1 MIKRNNIKIKIP
13 CMIAYTKDIYNDEFK
28 LKQKVEQEVD
38 SIMKYMDKISYS
50 IDIKLEYEILFW
62 ILPVK
67 SVSYIRNKL
76 IDLKKEAI

>member
-1 MIKRNNIKIKIP
+1 MMN
-13 CMIAYTKDIYNDEFK
+13 

-67 SVSYIRNKL
+67 NVSYVRNKL

>member
-1 MIKRNNIKIKIP
+1 
-13 CMIAYTKDIYNDEFK
+13 MIAYTKDIYNDEFK

-67 SVSYIRNKL
+67 NVSYVRNKL

>member
-1 MIKRNNIKIKIP
+1 
-13 CMIAYTKDIYNDEFK
+13 MIAYTKDIYNDEFK

-62 ILPVK
+62 ILHVK
-67 SVSYIRNKL
+67 RVSYIRNKL
-76 IDLKKEAI
+76 IDLKKEAIRYGIFV

>member
-1 MIKRNNIKIKIP
+1 
-13 CMIAYTKDIYNDEFK
+13 MIAYTKDIYNDEFK

-67 SVSYIRNKL
+67 NVSYIRNKL

>member
-1 MIKRNNIKIKIP
+1 
-13 CMIAYTKDIYNDEFK
+13 MIAYTKDIYNDEFK

-50 IDIKLEYEILFW
+50 IDIKLEYERLFW

>member
-1 MIKRNNIKIKIP
+1 
-13 CMIAYTKDIYNDEFK
+13 MIAYTKDIYNDEFK

>member
-1 MIKRNNIKIKIP
+1 
-13 CMIAYTKDIYNDEFK
+13 MIAYTKDIYNDEFK

-50 IDIKLEYEILFW
+50 IDIKLEYETLFW

-67 SVSYIRNKL
+67 NVSYIRNKL

>member
-1 MIKRNNIKIKIP
+1 
-13 CMIAYTKDIYNDEFK
+13 MIAYTKDIYNDEFK

-67 SVSYIRNKL
+67 M
-76 IDLKKEAI
+76 

>member
-1 MIKRNNIKIKIP
+1 
-13 CMIAYTKDIYNDEFK
+13 
-28 LKQKVEQEVD
+28 
-38 SIMKYMDKISYS
+38 MKYMDKISYS

-67 SVSYIRNKL
+67 NVSYVRNKL